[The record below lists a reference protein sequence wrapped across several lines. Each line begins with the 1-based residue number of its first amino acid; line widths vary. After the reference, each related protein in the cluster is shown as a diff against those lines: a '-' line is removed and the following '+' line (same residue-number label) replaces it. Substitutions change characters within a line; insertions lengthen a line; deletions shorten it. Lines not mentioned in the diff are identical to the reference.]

1 MFLFLP
7 CQKKKREKPRPFL
20 GSKNVIEIPYLFDRP
35 SETSIFAFEKKL
47 PKSIVRGEDAFFDR
61 PARHHAKNFHD
72 STTR

>member
-1 MFLFLP
+1 VKRKKEKAQTQFL
-7 CQKKKREKPRPFL
+7 R
-20 GSKNVIEIPYLFDRP
+20 SKNVIEIPYLFDRP